1 MAAIAEN
8 FLGNI
13 PQTLF
18 WKIWTQCFGADTDS
32 TVRKNVWL
40 RHWSY
45 PNFFQLHD
53 LVENNDKY
61 GKQATNIEPQ
71 VYYKTHVSMLH
82 LCYADSTMAI

>member
-18 WKIWTQCFGADTDS
+18 WKIWTQCFGTDTDS
-32 TVRKNVWL
+32 IVRK
-40 RHWSY
+40 
-45 PNFFQLHD
+45 NFFQLHD

-61 GKQATNIEPQ
+61 GKQATNIEQQ

-82 LCYADSTMAI
+82 LCYADITVAI